1 MWMAVLSEG
10 DLCAAGWAQVEGHL
24 LCGLCTGA
32 GVLRLLIE
40 GLLILP
46 GHAVWAL
53 FLLAGREVQCCS
65 AIALRSNC

>member
-10 DLCAAGWAQVEGHL
+10 DLCAAGWAQAEGHL
-24 LCGLCTGA
+24 LCRLCIGA

-46 GHAVWAL
+46 RHAVWAL
-53 FLLAGREVQCCS
+53 FPLAGREV
-65 AIALRSNC
+65 